1 MREAARFYVELR
13 RLGLMV
19 DTLDVG
25 GGLGVDYEGTRSR
38 SFCSMNYG
46 LREYARSIV
55 RTVQEVCTDAGEPEP
70 DIISESGRALTAHHA
85 VLIANVVDQ
94 EVIHPHG
101 ISKLGDDAPAVLLEM
116 QDLMNELSDRG
127 PLESLHEA
135 RTLLSEAHS
144 HYAEGRL
151 NLDQRARAEQM
162 FYAALQAIGP
172 LLDTDIR
179 AQREALDSLR
189 EQLSAKYFCNFSV
202 FQSMPDAWAIDQV
215 FPILPL
221 HRLQQRPQIRARLCD
236 LTCDSDGRLDRYVD
250 REGLTPTLALHPL
263 ESDAP
268 YLLGFFM
275 VGAYQEILGDM
286 HNLFGDTNAVN
297 VVLDADAENGW
308 RLEQAEHGDRADEL
322 LQYVHISPEHLITRY
337 KEKVAASTIP
347 EVERAA
353 MMNELEEGLRGYTY
367 LGSD

>member
-1 MREAARFYVELR
+1 
-13 RLGLMV
+13 
-19 DTLDVG
+19 
-25 GGLGVDYEGTRSR
+25 
-38 SFCSMNYG
+38 
-46 LREYARSIV
+46 
-55 RTVQEVCTDAGEPEP
+55 
-70 DIISESGRALTAHHA
+70 
-85 VLIANVVDQ
+85 
-94 EVIHPHG
+94 VIHPQG